1 MVDQSD
7 GDEKQYNWI
16 SEPNSPRSKENLL
29 NPNFNKR
36 MNELSKAYFIR
47 DKYDNCYHQAKP
59 LHSFEWKD
67 CKMVTRTVQTNVL
80 ELLGVDDLF
89 PHNSKNHELIRRRN
103 MLNQKVE
110 EEYVFQNEDLNEATN
125 LISRGMVNNV
135 LKNFEGF
142 QEKKKRR
149 KLLPARMR
157 RLP

>member
-1 MVDQSD
+1 M
-7 GDEKQYNWI
+7 
-16 SEPNSPRSKENLL
+16 LL

-59 LHSFEWKD
+59 IHAFDFIDCRKD
-67 CKMVTRTVQTNVL
+67 TRYVQTNVL

-89 PHNSKNHELIRRRN
+89 PQNSKNHELIRRRN

-110 EEYVFQNEDLNEATN
+110 EEYVYENEDLNEATN
-125 LISRGMVNNV
+125 LISRGLVNNV
-135 LKNFEGF
+135 LNNFEGF

-157 RLP
+157 